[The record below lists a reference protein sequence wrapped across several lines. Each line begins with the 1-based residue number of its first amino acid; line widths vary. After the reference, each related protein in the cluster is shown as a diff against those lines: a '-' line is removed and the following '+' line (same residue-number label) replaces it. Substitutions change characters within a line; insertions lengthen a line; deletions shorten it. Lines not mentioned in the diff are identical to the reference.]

1 MIIRCF
7 EYMENMKM
15 IIKDEEIVHGKI
27 ERLLKGL
34 ETAFQY
40 QYDISDLVAILMKV
54 DLLADSINKHPS
66 FTSNFLSK
74 SPPDSIHAVQQ
85 LKEMLTFRPY
95 MQRSA
100 ANEIWDYSAYRE
112 RGLFEM
118 IGCPTCSKIM
128 NKSFLSTTKL
138 PEVAIAF
145 GGGDGPEQFLT
156 KTSDNR
162 PIEATALCTYIIRNM
177 GTALD
182 IETLSEA
189 TYDEEEVL
197 VLPFSAFKVKSLI

>member
-118 IGCPTCSKIM
+118 PM
-128 NKSFLSTTKL
+128 
-138 PEVAIAF
+138 
-145 GGGDGPEQFLT
+145 
-156 KTSDNR
+156 
-162 PIEATALCTYIIRNM
+162 Y
-177 GTALD
+177 
-182 IETLSEA
+182 
-189 TYDEEEVL
+189 
-197 VLPFSAFKVKSLI
+197 FKVYHTPSLLINLINIMTGTKWVSVGPNNMVPIIVFAKLINNEGL